1 LRKLIAI
8 AVLML
13 ATSAVLMGQQPDG
26 QAQKQTIPAIPA
38 AGQPEGD
45 GVAKDA
51 YKIGGNVSAPILVSS
66 VDPEFSD
73 YARRMKISG
82 ICLIAVIVDANG
94 IPQHPRVI
102 KSLEPSLDQNAL
114 AAINQYRFK
123 PAMKDGQ
130 PVPVQ
135 IKIEVNFQL
144 YRNRFCFF
152 RCR

>member
-1 LRKLIAI
+1 
-8 AVLML
+8 
-13 ATSAVLMGQQPDG
+13 
-26 QAQKQTIPAIPA
+26 
-38 AGQPEGD
+38 
-45 GVAKDA
+45 
-51 YKIGGNVSAPILVSS
+51 LVSS